1 MEQKTVE
8 LLTDIFKAL
17 APPRDLKVWEWAD
30 QTRILSKEGSS
41 QPGKWNTDKTP
52 YLRKIMEVMTDPEVE
67 RVVLMLGS
75 QLGKTEAILNY
86 IGRRFDIDPC
96 PILFIQ
102 PSKKIAEQFSKE
114 RIIPLFRDT
123 EVLAKKTKGTL
134 LRKETRGG
142 YLVLVSSKSTDE
154 LASKPIE
161 VVLADEIDRYVKS
174 AQKEGSPIALAEA
187 RTKTFWNRK
196 IILASTPTIKGESAI
211 EKEYH
216 QSSME
221 EWCLPCPS
229 CGEYQPFSWE
239 MLDFE
244 SAKMTCNYCG
254 CMHLEAE
261 WKSGE
266 AKWIERIDNK
276 KVKGFHLGE
285 MGSTWRTW
293 KTLIKEFQDIIKNND
308 QEKLQVFYNTSLAK
322 TWELKKNSDF
332 ENAWK
337 EVMQRAEVYEAELPS
352 QVLLLTA
359 SVDVQKDRLEVNVI
373 GWGVKRES
381 WSIRYKI
388 LTGNPEQPKVWNDLT
403 EFLQR
408 KFKYKDGKEIP
419 ISLTCID
426 TGDHTTQVY
435 EYLRDTP
442 FIPARGIKGQ
452 GGAIPAIHKISDTN
466 NYGLDIIML
475 GVDALKDTFFSLIEA
490 KPNEYGYCHYPVDKE
505 HNEHYYKSLMSEE
518 KRLKWNPE
526 TGAKKLQYV
535 KIRARNEGLD
545 LRNYAFAALLMCIA
559 DLGMELE
566 EFSKLPKEERLALLN
581 GEYREEIDEREL
593 SEGV

>member
-8 LLTDIFKAL
+8 LLTDIYKSL

-52 YLRKIMEVMTDPEVE
+52 YLKRIMEVMSDPEVE
-67 RVVLMLGS
+67 RVILMLGS

-221 EWCLPCPS
+221 EWCVPCPS
-229 CGEYQPFSWE
+229 CGEYQPFNWE

-244 SAKMTCNYCG
+244 TAHMTCNYCA
-254 CMHLEAE
+254 CMHSEAE

-266 AKWIERIDNK
+266 AKWIERIENK
-276 KVKGFHLGE
+276 KIKGFHLGE
-285 MGSTWRTW
+285 MGSTWRNW
-293 KTLIKEFQDIIKNND
+293 KTLIEEFLKVKED

-337 EVMQRAEVYEAELPS
+337 EIMQRAEAYEAELPS
-352 QVLLLTA
+352 QVLILTA
-359 SVDVQKDRLEVNVI
+359 SVDVQKDRLEVNII

-388 LTGNPEQPKVWNDLT
+388 LTGNPEQPEVWNKLT
-403 EFLQR
+403 TFLQR
-408 KFKYKDGKEIP
+408 KFKYKDGTEIP

-435 EYLRDTP
+435 EYLTITP
-442 FIPARGIKGQ
+442 IKAVGIKGQ

-490 KPNEYGYCHYPVDKE
+490 KPNEYGYCHYPIDKE
-505 HNEHYYKSLMSEE
+505 HNEAYYKSLMSEE

-526 TGAKKLQYV
+526 TGMKKLQYV

-545 LRNYAFAALLMCIA
+545 LRNYAFAALLMLNV
-559 DLGMELE
+559 DLEYLEKME
-566 EFSKLPKEERLALLN
+566 KENRLAILN
-581 GEYREEIDEREL
+581 GERKQTKKRIL
-593 SEGV
+593 SKGVSSE